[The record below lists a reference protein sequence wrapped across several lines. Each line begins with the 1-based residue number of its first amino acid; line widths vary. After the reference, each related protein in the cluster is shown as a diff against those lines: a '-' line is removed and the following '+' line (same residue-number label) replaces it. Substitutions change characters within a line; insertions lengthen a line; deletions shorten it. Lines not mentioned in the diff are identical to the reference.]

1 MAQAIF
7 ETVFDLLYL
16 TGVIS
21 AGAVMLRRSGKNS
34 LAWKFGLMAVVL
46 GAGDAFH
53 LVPRMIALW
62 TNGLEANAV
71 PLGIGKLITSVTMTG
86 FYLILY
92 DIWRV
97 RYGQENRRGLTAAV
111 WSLAALRVALCL
123 PPQNEWLTYNPPL
136 LFGIL
141 RNVPFAV
148 MGVLLIVLFARE
160 AAKAGDRVFA
170 HMWLAVLLSFAFYI
184 PVVLFGGAVPAL
196 GMLMVPKTLA
206 YVWIV
211 VMGWQLF
218 RQMQKEA

>member
-71 PLGIGKLITSVTMTG
+71 ALGIGKLITSITMTG

-97 RYGQENRRGLTAAV
+97 RYGQENRRGLTVTV

-123 PPQNEWLTYNPPL
+123 PPQNEWLTYNPSL